1 MSFKCPSLSIWSCW
15 PVHFVLNKA
24 SASTCF
30 NLDFSGWFAST
41 GVWNYSFVSI
51 SDISAQFEEYVWI
64 ITTPRDLMISW
75 TRTTARA
82 EAANQIRQGSD
93 PVSLE
98 LLYCLLERTTVTRGD
113 KVVMGNKKRDCDKKR
128 PALMWVCEY
137 RLLKRMISKSH
148 IWDRVTC
155 FIPIRLKWNWMLK
168 SESKCEI
175 F

>member
-1 MSFKCPSLSIWSCW
+1 MPIFIDFILLTSPFCFEQSICVDLLQSRY
-15 PVHFVLNKA
+15 F
-24 SASTCF
+24 
-30 NLDFSGWFAST
+30 FSGWFAST

-51 SDISAQFEEYVWI
+51 SDTSAQFEEHVWI

-75 TRTTARA
+75 TRTTARE

-98 LLYCLLERTTVTRGD
+98 LLYCLRERTTVTRGD

-137 RLLKRMISKSH
+137 CLLKRMISKSH

-155 FIPIRLKWNWMLK
+155 FQ
-168 SESKCEI
+168 SA
-175 F
+175 